1 MTRQTT
7 FTVLEKL
14 PRLFTY
20 ADAGQL
26 TGNANVFLTRA
37 LKAGYVARLARGS
50 YFNSLV
56 FRNQPPTVEEV
67 ACFARR
73 PTYISC
79 EWAMNYHG
87 LLLQVPLT
95 CTAITL
101 HSTYG
106 TRNRITYGNRVI
118 EYSSITD
125 RLFFGFDTSNGVSIA
140 APEKALLDA
149 VYLRKYIPFKDE
161 LETDVIDPM
170 KLREMAAPFPS
181 TTRDMA
187 LSLTFKNKPKTG

>member
-1 MTRQTT
+1 MSRQTT
-7 FTVLEKL
+7 FAVMERL

-37 LKAGYVARLARGS
+37 LKAGYVTRLAKGS
-50 YFNSLV
+50 YFNALIFKGQS
-56 FRNQPPTVEEV
+56 PTVEEV

-73 PTYISC
+73 PTYVSC

-95 CTAITL
+95 CTAVTL

-106 TRNRITYGNRVI
+106 ARNRISYGNRVI
-118 EYSSITD
+118 EYSSIAD
-125 RLFFGFDTSNGVSIA
+125 RLFFGFETRDGTSIA
-140 APEKALLDA
+140 TAEKALLDA
-149 VYLRKYIPFKDE
+149 VYLRKYVPFSDE
-161 LETDVIDPM
+161 LETDVLDPV
-170 KLREMAAPFPS
+170 KLKEMAAPFPS
-181 TTRDMA
+181 TTRNMA
-187 LSLTFKNKPKTG
+187 LSLILGNER

>member
-7 FTVLEKL
+7 FAVMERL

-37 LKAGYVARLARGS
+37 LKAGYVTRLAKGS
-50 YFNSLV
+50 YFNALI
-56 FRNQPPTVEEV
+56 FRNEPPTVEEV

-73 PTYISC
+73 PTYVSC

-106 TRNRITYGNRVI
+106 ARNRISYGNRVI
-118 EYSSITD
+118 EYSSIAD
-125 RLFFGFDTSNGVSIA
+125 KLFFGFDTKDGTSIA
-140 APEKALLDA
+140 TAEKALLDA
-149 VYLRKYIPFKDE
+149 VYLRKYVPFSDE
-161 LETDVIDPM
+161 LETDILDPA
-170 KLREMAAPFPS
+170 KLKEMAAPFPS
-181 TTRDMA
+181 TTRNMA
-187 LSLTFKNKPKTG
+187 LSLIL

>member
-7 FTVLEKL
+7 FAVMERL

-37 LKAGYVARLARGS
+37 LKAGYVTRLAKGS
-50 YFNSLV
+50 YFNALI
-56 FRNQPPTVEEV
+56 FRNEPPTVEEV

-73 PTYISC
+73 PTYVSC
-79 EWAMNYHG
+79 ELAMNYHG

-106 TRNRITYGNRVI
+106 ARNRISYGNRVI
-118 EYSSITD
+118 EYSSIAD
-125 RLFFGFDTSNGVSIA
+125 KLFFGFDTKDGTSIA
-140 APEKALLDA
+140 TAEKALLEA
-149 VYLRKYIPFKDE
+149 VYLRKYVPFSDE
-161 LETDVIDPM
+161 LETDILDPA
-170 KLREMAAPFPS
+170 KLKKMAAPFPS
-181 TTRDMA
+181 TTRNMA
-187 LSLTFKNKPKTG
+187 LSLIL

>member
-1 MTRQTT
+1 MSRQTT
-7 FTVLEKL
+7 FAVLERL

-37 LKAGYVARLARGS
+37 LKAGYVTRLAKGC
-50 YFNSLV
+50 YFNALI
-56 FRNQPPTVEEV
+56 FRSQPPTVEEV

-73 PTYISC
+73 PTYVSC

-106 TRNRITYGNRVI
+106 ARNRISYANRVI
-118 EYSSITD
+118 EYSSIAD
-125 RLFFGFDTSNGVSIA
+125 KLFFGFDTADGVSIA
-140 APEKALLDA
+140 TAEKALLDA
-149 VYLRKYIPFKDE
+149 VYLRKYVPFRDE
-161 LETDVIDPM
+161 LETDVLDTV
-170 KLREMAAPFPS
+170 KLKEMAAPFPS
-181 TTRDMA
+181 TTRNMA
-187 LSLTFKNKPKTG
+187 LSLTL